1 MTAQELFT
9 YVIVP
14 LATVA
19 TSLILG
25 LLTARATA
33 KKNSSDM
40 ISRFIDQQQKRIEQ
54 LNADLIRTEKEKR
67 DTESRLRDIENELER
82 YRTRLGEE
90 ANANRVLK
98 ARVDALER
106 ERTEWRKERVALVAR
121 ISQLEK
127 ALENKGD

>member
-9 YVIVP
+9 YIIVP

-54 LNADLIRTEKEKR
+54 LNADLTRTEKEKR
-67 DTESRLRDIENELER
+67 DTESRLRDIEDELER

-90 ANANRVLK
+90 ANANRALK
-98 ARVDALER
+98 ARVEALER
-106 ERTEWRKERVALVAR
+106 ERTEWRRERAALITR
-121 ISQLEK
+121 ISQLERL
-127 ALENKGD
+127 LEHKGD

>member
-54 LNADLIRTEKEKR
+54 LNADLTRTEKEKR
-67 DTESRLRDIENELER
+67 DTESRLRDIEDELER
-82 YRTRLGEE
+82 YRTLLGEE
-90 ANANRVLK
+90 ANANRALK
-98 ARVDALER
+98 ARVEALER
-106 ERTEWRKERVALVAR
+106 ERTEWRRERAALITR
-121 ISQLEK
+121 ISQLERL
-127 ALENKGD
+127 LEHKGD